1 MIGGTQKNV
10 EEDDFFESQQGSREA
25 KRDPANMPKDSDD
38 DYWQGQMGPVK
49 YRMMPFDVEVAGGWL
64 RFNPVVFFVSLFGII
79 AFISYCN
86 NDPINALKEIKT
98 WKTWIADNFT
108 WLYIGSVGLFFVFDV
123 YLMFSRF
130 GGVVLGPPGEPPRF
144 STASW
149 FAMLFSAGIGIGLF
163 YFGVSE
169 PIYHYY
175 GYNRWVKL
183 PRYERAVAAMNVSW
197 FHWGLAPSACYA
209 IVGLPIAYWAH
220 RKGMP
225 CSMRTVFYPLMGS
238 SIHGPIGDLIDI
250 TAVMGTIFGIGTSL
264 GLGVNT
270 IASGLNR
277 IFEDDFKNNLANQKV
292 IIWVITAFATIS
304 VATGLDYGVRRL
316 SEGNFLLGLFVL
328 GVLAM
333 AGDTFFILDL
343 FVETA
348 GHHLWSIMD
357 LEFHTDAFADNAR
370 IVGGDLNKAGWMNG
384 WTVFYWGW
392 WISWSPFVGVFI
404 AQISKGRTVREFI
417 MGNVFVPSILTSL
430 WFSIYGG
437 LGLEMEMQ
445 AEAQGLGGNYHYL
458 QPQTGYSLGQP
469 GATTIDA
476 ATIGAAGFPQQQ
488 LYTKTGNVCVCTTL
502 DITNCALQWPDT
514 VQQPSTYCSSVTVGD
529 NCDPDYCSWN
539 PVFAAGDTV
548 VIQTAYDPTEHDYA
562 YNRPACLLSSWP
574 TLADGK
580 TKDSSLWKDGKL
592 KRLSCQPHADR
603 LWDVINANSFGMEKF
618 MSFITVVAVITYFV
632 TSSDSGSMVVDMLC
646 SNGLQEP
653 PILQRIFWG
662 IAEGAVAFSL
672 LEAGG
677 DEAISAL
684 QTASIAAGLPFCMIM
699 IGMVIATYQMFIDME
714 RDDPDFMKT
723 QNAQVEAAAKERS
736 LQKGPERRWKR
747 RLLEYV
753 NNTVMGVVCCGKPNI
768 VDLLKAIVFPCLVD
782 YETLTAAAMEPWFGT
797 VLSAVFFFLFILF
810 HVLEAA
816 ERGMWCFGW
825 MCYFAFVAIT
835 ALNRSAV
842 RNKFNLRGDAMCDCC
857 MVFWFYPCAV
867 LQVNQEV
874 EELVTETQ
882 ESKTI

>member
-1 MIGGTQKNV
+1 
-10 EEDDFFESQQGSREA
+10 
-25 KRDPANMPKDSDD
+25 MPKDTDD
-38 DYWQGQMGPVK
+38 DYWQGQIGPVK
-49 YRMMPFDVEVAGGWL
+49 YRMMPFDVEIFGGWL
-64 RFNPVVFFVSLFGII
+64 RFNPVVFFISLIGII

-86 NDPINALKEIKT
+86 DDPPKALKEIRE

-175 GYNRWVKL
+175 GYNRWTKL

-209 IVGLPIAYWAH
+209 IVGLPIAYYAH

-225 CSMRTVFYPLMGS
+225 CSMRTVFYPLMGA
-238 SIHGPIGDLIDI
+238 SIHGPVGDLIDI
-250 TAVMGTIFGIGTSL
+250 SAVMGTIFGIGTSL
-264 GLGVNT
+264 GLGVDT
-270 IASGLNR
+270 IASGLHR
-277 IFEDDFKNNLANQKV
+277 IFEDDFKNTEGNQKA
-292 IIWVITAFATIS
+292 IIWVITAFATVS

-348 GHHLWSIMD
+348 GHHLWSLMD

-370 IVGGDLNKAGWMNG
+370 IVGGDDNKAGWMNG

-392 WISWSPFVGVFI
+392 WISWAPFVGVFI

-417 MGNVFVPSILTSL
+417 MGNVFVPSLLTSL

-445 AEAQGLGGNYHYL
+445 AEAQGLGGNYHAL
-458 QPQTGYSLGQP
+458 NPQTGYSVGQP
-469 GATTIDA
+469 GAATISA
-476 ATIGAAGFPQQQ
+476 ATIGSSGFATQNIWTKDGNT
-488 LYTKTGNVCVCTTL
+488 YTKSEA
-502 DITNCALQWPDT
+502 I
-514 VQQPSTYCSSVTVGD
+514 
-529 NCDPDYCSWN
+529 
-539 PVFAAGDTV
+539 
-548 VIQTAYDPTEHDYA
+548 IQTVYDPAEHDYA

-574 TLADGK
+574 ADGK
-580 TKDSSLWKDGKL
+580 ISDGKL
-592 KRLSCQPHADR
+592 KRLACRKHSDR
-603 LWDVINANSFGMEKF
+603 LWDVINANTYGMEKF

-653 PILQRIFWG
+653 PVLQRIFWG

-677 DEAISAL
+677 SEAISAL
-684 QTASIAAGLPFCMIM
+684 QTASIAAGLPFCIIM

-714 RDDPDFMKT
+714 RDDPDFLKT
-723 QNAQVEAAAKERS
+723 QKAQIEQAAKERS
-736 LQKGPERRWKR
+736 VQRGQERRWKR

-753 NNTVMGVVCCGKPNI
+753 NNTIMGVLCCGKPNI
-768 VDLLKAIVFPCLVD
+768 VDLAKAIFFPALVD
-782 YETLTAAAMEPWFGT
+782 YETLTTASMEPWFGV
-797 VLSAVFFFLFILF
+797 VLSATFWFLFILL
-810 HVLEAA
+810 HCLEAA
-816 ERGMWCFGW
+816 ERGLWTFAW
-825 MCYFAFVAIT
+825 MCYFVFVGIT
-835 ALNRSAV
+835 ALNRGAV
-842 RNKFNLRGDAMCDCC
+842 RNKYNLRGDAMCDCC
-857 MVFWFYPCAV
+857 MIFWFYPCAV

-882 ESKTI
+882 ESKTP